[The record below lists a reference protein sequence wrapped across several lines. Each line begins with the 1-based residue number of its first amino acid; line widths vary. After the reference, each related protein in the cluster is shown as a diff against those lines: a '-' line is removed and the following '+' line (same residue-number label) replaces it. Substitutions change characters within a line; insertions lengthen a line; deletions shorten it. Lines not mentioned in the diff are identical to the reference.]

1 MDNNDF
7 KHDAG
12 KLRMS
17 LVLCQFWAAIKGVA
31 AVLTF
36 GAQKYPDPDTGDR
49 GWYQPTR
56 KDTIPRYI
64 DALNRHM
71 SHVYHDIERKDPAR
85 SIVDP
90 ESGQLHIDHAICNL
104 LFLRELLY
112 GKNLDLN

>member
-49 GWYQPTR
+49 GWYQPQR
-56 KDTIPRYI
+56 EDTIPRYI

-71 SHVYHDIERKDPAR
+71 SAIYEDIE
-85 SIVDP
+85 SNEIVLATDN

-104 LFLRELLY
+104 LFIRELLY